1 MGAGLKNLSSK
12 EVISIFGKFG
22 FVVHSQKG
30 SHIKLRR
37 EGAAGKETLTIPE
50 RKQIAKGTLNQI
62 FKQASSYI
70 PQAELHPHFHND
82 ER

>member
-12 EVISIFGKFG
+12 EVVSTLGKFG

-37 EGAAGKETLTIPE
+37 ESSGSKETLMIPE
-50 RKQIAKGTLNQI
+50 RKQIAKGTLKEI
-62 FKQASSYI
+62 FKQASAYI
-70 PQAELHPHFHND
+70 PQTELRPYFFND
-82 ER
+82 